1 MQPAI
6 ASKEFVVKKMVEL
19 GAHPL
24 KKWGQNFLI
33 DETIAK
39 EIVFALKINPFDKV
53 LEIGPGLGSLS
64 EWLSKSEARID
75 LLEID
80 PLFCEHL
87 KTTFKP
93 NNKVNVIAG
102 DVMKTKLSG
111 YNKIIGN
118 LPYYLTTPILE
129 RILENASTLETFVA
143 MVQKEVYPRLVA
155 KLGDEEYGPL
165 AILYSYAATIGVVRK
180 VSKVAFLPVPHVDS
194 LVFKVEFRKDLD
206 PFFLNKLSS
215 VTKTLFLLRRK
226 TILNNLGGLVGGKE
240 KALVLLEKLKTEP
253 QKRPEELPLSFYVSL
268 TELLA
273 LERASE

>member
-39 EIVFALKINPFDKV
+39 EIVFALKINPLDKV

-64 EWLSKSEARID
+64 EWLSKSEASVD

-80 PLFCEHL
+80 PLFCDHL
-87 KTTFKP
+87 KTTFRTHK
-93 NNKVNVIAG
+93 KLNVISG
-102 DVMKTKLSG
+102 DVMKTKLSS

-165 AILYSYAATIGVVRK
+165 AILYSYAATISIVRK

-206 PFFLNKLSS
+206 PLFLNKLSS
-215 VTKTLFLLRRK
+215 ITKTLFLLRRK

>member
-39 EIVFALKINPFDKV
+39 DIVFALKIKAEERV

-64 EWLSKSEARID
+64 EWLAKSEARVD

-87 KTTFKP
+87 KSTFKG
-93 NNKVNVIAG
+93 NNRVQIIPG
-102 DVMKTKLSG
+102 DVMKTNLSAYDKL
-111 YNKIIGN
+111 IGN

-129 RILENASTLETFVA
+129 RVLENAATLQTFVA

-165 AILYSYAATIGVVRK
+165 SILYSYVSQVSVVRK

-194 LVFKVEFRKDLD
+194 LVFKVDFRQGIDSV
-206 PFFLNKLSS
+206 FLNKLISI
-215 VTKTLFLLRRK
+215 TKTLFLLRRK
-226 TILNNLGGLVGGKE
+226 TILNNLGGIVGGKE
-240 KALVLLEKLKTEP
+240 KAMVLLEKLKTEP
-253 QKRPEELPLSFYVSL
+253 QKRPEELPLAFYVSL

>member
-1 MQPAI
+1 MRPSI

-39 EIVFALKINPFDKV
+39 DIVFALKIKQNDRV

-64 EWLSKSEARID
+64 EHLAQSGAKIN

-80 PLFCEHL
+80 PLFCDHL
-87 KTTFKP
+87 TKTFASQESVK
-93 NNKVNVIAG
+93 IIQG
-102 DVMKTKLSG
+102 DVMKTNLSS
-111 YNKIIGN
+111 YNKILGN
-118 LPYYLTTPILE
+118 LPYYITTPILE
-129 RILENASTLETFVA
+129 KVLENSPNMETFVA
-143 MVQKEVYPRLVA
+143 MVQKEVYPRVVA

-165 AILYSYAATIGVVRK
+165 SILFSYAGQVSTVRK
-180 VSKVAFLPVPHVDS
+180 VSKVAFVPVPHVDS
-194 LVFKVEFRKDLD
+194 QVFKVEFRKDLD
-206 PFFLNKLSS
+206 SAFLKRLTAL
-215 VTKTLFLLRRK
+215 TKNLFLLRRK

-240 KALVLLEKLKTEP
+240 KALDLLGKLNVEP

-268 TELLA
+268 TELLN
-273 LERASE
+273 LEKVIR